1 MTEQH
6 QHAIKIVFKSDR
18 PLTENEIEQLIGR
31 LELEV
36 AEPQIF
42 DDSDPTNI
50 SWIEDADYSTSEI
63 RTAYENL
70 TLVAPADR
78 VIGSHSQ
85 FPEVK

>member
-1 MTEQH
+1 MKEQH

-18 PLTENEIEQLIGR
+18 PLTENEINQLIAR

-36 AEPQIF
+36 DEPQIF
-42 DDSDPTNI
+42 DDSDPTNLSTI
-50 SWIEDADYSTSEI
+50 DDAEYSTSEVKI
-63 RTAYENL
+63 AYENL

-78 VIGSHSQ
+78 VIGSHAQ